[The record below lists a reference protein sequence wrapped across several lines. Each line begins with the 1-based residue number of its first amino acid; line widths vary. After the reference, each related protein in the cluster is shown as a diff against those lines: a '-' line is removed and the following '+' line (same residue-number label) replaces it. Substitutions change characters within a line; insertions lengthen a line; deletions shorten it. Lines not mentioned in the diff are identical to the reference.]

1 MKFPFYLSHGHNQ
14 ILTFPLFF
22 ILDLK
27 VVWAELAPNS
37 PVHNKFSARLIEDS
51 NLGLMSYVDYLCN
64 MHIKIQAKIK

>member
-1 MKFPFYLSHGHNQ
+1 MSLVVTSH
-14 ILTFPLFF
+14 IFTTFLT
-22 ILDLK
+22 IIELK
-27 VVWAELAPNS
+27 VVWSELAPNS

>member
-1 MKFPFYLSHGHNQ
+1 MMPRSLNISFLCFFL
-14 ILTFPLFF
+14 LLFV
-22 ILDLK
+22 DLK

-37 PVHNKFSARLIEDS
+37 PIHNKFSARLIEDS

>member
-1 MKFPFYLSHGHNQ
+1 MVLIYPFSVS
-14 ILTFPLFF
+14 IFSFV
-22 ILDLK
+22 DLK

-37 PVHNKFSARLIEDS
+37 PIHNKFSARLIEDS